1 MGLFDKNKTCSI
13 CGENFNLFGSGGK
26 VLDGEICSKC
36 SKKTSNLFK
45 IDKNTSIE
53 EIKNHLE
60 YRAINENL
68 FSKFNKTDTIENMI
82 VVDKNLKMF
91 YIPSLNFFGK
101 TPDLFR
107 FNQIVDYSLSENGIT
122 IAYKGQDM
130 AINSFFTASRNG
142 MTENMIAL
150 IKVKDALIERI
161 EIPIIKS
168 QTKRDSFTYKSKKEN
183 AKKLIMLID
192 NIYKDCIP
200 LDVVPKNTTINKSVN
215 KIVSD
220 SNEINTYTPNQY
232 TTQTEKIKKSI
243 IYTEKVYVRTL
254 TDFKNFKNYVV
265 IDTETTGLSSRTDEI
280 IEIGMVKVK
289 DGNIIDEYSTL
300 IKPNCVISASASRVN
315 GIYDSDVKN
324 APSFDDVCDNIH
336 NFIKGNTIVAHNATF
351 DISFLKR
358 QSEEYGIEV
367 DKILYVDSIDIAKN
381 SIKNLDNYKLDTIV
395 KFFGLSEQNHRALDD
410 AKQTAIIVQKCI
422 EKKIADHEEELQ
434 RKREE
439 KKAKTIERETKFANS
454 PLLNKKF
461 AFTGDFIEDRAN
473 LENML
478 SKVGAILQT
487 SVNTNTDFLVVGNIS
502 NLPEWAL
509 ERKYKKAREIY
520 DKKGIIKI
528 LSETKYLSMIEN
540 AKEQL
545 K

>member
-82 VVDKNLKMF
+82 IIDRNLKMF
-91 YIPSLNFFGK
+91 YIPSLSFFGK

-168 QTKRDSFTYKSKKEN
+168 QTKRDTFTYKSKKEN

-192 NIYKDCIP
+192 SIYKDSVP
-200 LDVVPKNTTINKSVN
+200 LDVVPNNTNISVISDTNK
-215 KIVSD
+215 
-220 SNEINTYTPNQY
+220 INTYTSKEY
-232 TTQTEKIKKSI
+232 TAQTEKVRKSTI
-243 IYTEKVYVRTL
+243 CTEKLYIRTL

-265 IDTETTGLSSRTDEI
+265 IDTETTGLSNRTDEI
-280 IEIGMVKVK
+280 IEIGMVKIEN
-289 DGNIIDEYSTL
+289 GNIVDEYSTL
-300 IKPNCVISASASRVN
+300 IKPNCIISNAASKVN

-324 APSFDDVCDNIH
+324 APSFNDVCNDIH
-336 NFIKGNTIVAHNATF
+336 KFINGNTIVAHNASF

-358 QSEEYGIEV
+358 QSEECGIET
-367 DKILYVDSIDIAKN
+367 DKIFYVDSIDIAKN
-381 SIKNLDNYKLDTIV
+381 SINNIANYKLDTIV

-422 EKKIADHEEELQ
+422 EKKIADHEEELK

-478 SKVGAILQT
+478 SEVGAIFQN

-502 NLPEWAL
+502 NLPEWAI
-509 ERKYKKAREIY
+509 ERKYGKAREIY

>member
-1 MGLFDKNKTCSI
+1 MGFFDKNKTCSI

-45 IDKNTSIE
+45 IDKNTSLE

-68 FSKFNKTDTIENMI
+68 FSKFNKTDNIENMI
-82 VVDKNLKMF
+82 VIDRNLKMF
-91 YIPSLNFFGK
+91 YIPSLSFFGK

-192 NIYKDCIP
+192 SIYKDSAP
-200 LDVVPKNTTINKSVN
+200 LDVVPNNTNINKSVISDTN
-215 KIVSD
+215 K
-220 SNEINTYTPNQY
+220 INTYTSKEY
-232 TTQTEKIKKSI
+232 TAQTEKVRKSI
-243 IYTEKVYVRTL
+243 IYTEKLYIRTL

-265 IDTETTGLSSRTDEI
+265 IDTETTGLSNRTDEI
-280 IEIGMVKVK
+280 IEIGMVKIEN
-289 DGNIIDEYSTL
+289 GNIVDEYSTL
-300 IKPNCVISASASRVN
+300 IKPNCIISTAASKVN

-324 APSFDDVCDNIH
+324 APSFNDVCNDIYK
-336 NFIKGNTIVAHNATF
+336 FINGNTIVAHNASF

-358 QSEEYGIEV
+358 QSEECGIET
-367 DKILYVDSIDIAKN
+367 DEIFYVDSIDIAKN
-381 SIKNLDNYKLDTIV
+381 SINNIANYKLDTIV

-410 AKQTAIIVQKCI
+410 ARQTAIIVQKCI

-439 KKAKTIERETKFANS
+439 KKAKAIERETKFANS

-461 AFTGDFIEDRAN
+461 AFTGDFIEDRTN

-478 SKVGAILQT
+478 SEVGAILQT

-502 NLPEWAL
+502 NLPEWAI
-509 ERKYKKAREIY
+509 ERKYGKAREIY

-540 AKEQL
+540 VKEQL